1 MAKLLFWFVYVYPN
15 IDAIFEHKLIL
26 DATQI
31 KMDKFL
37 APYKNQV
44 KIPWNNW
51 SFLSD
56 VLRSASRV

>member
-1 MAKLLFWFVYVYPN
+1 MTKLLFWFVYVYPN

-31 KMDKFL
+31 KMDKLL

-44 KIPWNNW
+44 KIP
-51 SFLSD
+51 
-56 VLRSASRV
+56 